1 MDRGEQMS
9 LQAIILL
16 VSQLVSL
23 VIKLVDEIKKV
34 SDLSES
40 DTEALKKSVKEIREK
55 VAAIDWKD

>member
-1 MDRGEQMS
+1 MS